1 MAGRS
6 AGRTPRGTSLA
17 LLIGTLG
24 VVVVAAGCGGGPS
37 GTATVQSATTSTK
50 ASGTVATTTTQT
62 ATSASASVTTGPVHG
77 ALTAHNHAPIVG
89 RPWAYSVRVSTADG
103 KPLSGTVDI
112 EFVFGGVVVGRDNP
126 PTHPV
131 QTGSWRDTVTL
142 PADAAGQPLTFR
154 AVVHTGGGSIT
165 LNWPITAKK

>member
-24 VVVVAAGCGGGPS
+24 LVVVAAGCGGGPS

-77 ALTAHNHAPIVG
+77 ALTARDHAPIVG
-89 RPWAYSVRVSTADG
+89 HPWAYSVRVSTADG

-131 QTGSWRDTVTL
+131 KNGSWRDTVTL
-142 PADAAGQPLTFR
+142 PPDAAGQPLTFR
-154 AVVHTGGGSIT
+154 AVVHTSRGSIT
-165 LNWPITAKK
+165 LDWPITAKK